1 MWGGKKQHYK
11 ENSHEPHIPHWGEV
25 NEHSDAAEVARICAQ
40 NIKNRIKTNALVR
53 PRIPTQ
59 L

>member
-1 MWGGKKQHYK
+1 MWGGGKKQHYK

-53 PRIPTQ
+53 PRI
-59 L
+59 